1 MGLKWRGVIRCGA
14 CGKPRG
20 LGTHLCNPG
29 SRKRRRHRAQNPVT
43 WECPRCHKPRGLRHT
58 CVIRTDFKARKRKQ
72 ATRRRQAERKRKRQ
86 AATARRAERRKR
98 AAAERRAR
106 EKARKKATRDQAA
119 AAAGRQP
126 RAGNLRRHGLPAVR
140 LQGLLRGDVQLPAPA
155 RRRGRRLTC
164 CT

>member
-43 WECPRCHKPRGLRHT
+43 WVCPRCGKPRGLRHL
-58 CVIRTDFKARKRKQ
+58 CHPKSDFKARKRKQ

-86 AATARRAERRKR
+86 AASARRTERRKR

-106 EKARKKATRDQAA
+106 EKARRQAA
-119 AAAGRQP
+119 K
-126 RAGNLRRHGLPAVR
+126 RRT
-140 LQGLLRGDVQLPAPA
+140 APS
-155 RRRGRRLTC
+155 RRGGDSHEPGTC
-164 CT
+164 GDMDCPRYGCKAYFDGMFNCPRPHGGDG